1 MKAGVIAVAAALA
14 GSVTA
19 RDLGRRHG
27 HQDFHV
33 RGLLASSSESCG
45 CTTVWSTVTG
55 QPQLYFPPAPTG
67 GSSASGSVPSGP
79 AGSVPSGS
87 AGTPEACA
95 AQCSASYNSC
105 RSAPDANRS
114 SCASSYA
121 SCLGYSPYDNNGS
134 LVTPTACSSQV
145 GSSTPAPTASVPAGS
160 VPSGSVP
167 AGSVPTGS
175 VGTPEACAAQ
185 CSASY
190 NSCRSAPDA
199 NRSSCAS
206 SYASCL
212 GYSPYDSNGSLVT
225 PTACSQSGSS
235 TPAPTASVP
244 AGSVP
249 AGSVPAGSVPA
260 GSVPTGSVGTPE
272 ACAAQCSASYNSC
285 RSAPDANRS
294 SCASSY
300 ASCLGYSPYDSN
312 GSLVTPTAC
321 SQSGSS
327 TPAPT
332 TSVPAGSVPTGSTGT
347 PEACAAQ
354 CYTSY
359 NDCRGAPDANRASC
373 ASSFASCL
381 GYSPYDSNGSL
392 VTPTACS
399 QSGSSTPAP
408 TTSVPAGS
416 VPTGSTGTPEA
427 CAAQCYTSYNDC
439 RGAPDANRASCASS
453 FASCLGYS
461 PYDSNG
467 SLVTPTA
474 CSQSASSTVYTT
486 VVVDQYTTVCPVTMT
501 QTNGGTTTVLTT
513 SSLSTVYS
521 TSTKTVTSTG
531 VLTTSVPAGSVPSG
545 PAGSAGSPPSGSSPS
560 GPAGSAGSPPA
571 GSVPSGPAGSAGSPP
586 AGSVPSSP
594 AGSTPGNS
602 TPGSSAPGAS
612 QGVSTAPNLPAT
624 SATPAVPTPFATT
637 AATPGV
643 YTIPATTVTLTEST
657 TVCGA
662 TSTALPSPGTYTVG
676 GVTTVVTTETTIV
689 CPYAAITTTDGVV
702 TSTILT
708 TTYVCPAAGTYTINP
723 LTTTVTEPA
732 VWVYPTPASFAPGT
746 YTQPEVVTTITE
758 TNVVVFCPYSSS
770 AYTIVDAT
778 LPASTYAQATTAPA
792 PVSTSVAVPV
802 APSSSAVPVVA
813 SSVASSVASPSA
825 SSSSSSG
832 NGGSVGT
839 SGNQWAMTYSPYQN
853 SGGCKTAEEVATDVA
868 LIASKGFKAIRMYS
882 TDCSGLENI
891 GGAAKTAGLKLIIG
905 IFISETGVSGA
916 ASQVTDLIA
925 WGQWSLVELIVVGNE
940 AVFNGYASATE
951 LAGFISSSSSS
962 FKSSG
967 YTGQVTTTEPLNIW
981 QEYTSTLCAVVDITG
996 ANLHPFFN
1004 AQTTAENAGKFALS
1018 QLELAESMCPGK
1030 SAVNLEC
1037 GWPSAGSCNGLAC
1050 PGVSEQSIAIASIV
1064 ELCGGRTTIFSYTDD
1079 YWKAPGA
1086 FGAEQHWGSIQLF

>member
-27 HQDFHV
+27 HQDFHG
-33 RGLLASSSESCG
+33 RGLLATGASSSESCG

-55 QPQLYFPPAPTG
+55 QPQLYFPPAPTA

-79 AGSVPSGS
+79 AGSVPSGP
-87 AGTPEACA
+87 AGTVDACVS
-95 AQCSASYNSC
+95 QCNASYNSC
-105 RSAPDANRS
+105 RSAPDANRA

-134 LVTPTACSSQV
+134 LVTPTACSSPV
-145 GSSTPAPTASVPAGS
+145 ASSTTVAPTTTAD
-160 VPSGSVP
+160 
-167 AGSVPTGS
+167 
-175 VGTPEACAAQ
+175 ACVSQ
-185 CSASY
+185 CNVSY

-199 NRSSCAS
+199 NRASCAS

-212 GYSPYDSNGSLVT
+212 GYSPYDNNGSLVT
-225 PTACSQSGSS
+225 PTACSSPVASS
-235 TPAPTASVP
+235 TTA
-244 AGSVP
+244 
-249 AGSVPAGSVPA
+249 
-260 GSVPTGSVGTPE
+260 
-272 ACAAQCSASYNSC
+272 
-285 RSAPDANRS
+285 
-294 SCASSY
+294 
-300 ASCLGYSPYDSN
+300 
-312 GSLVTPTAC
+312 
-321 SQSGSS
+321 
-327 TPAPT
+327 APT
-332 TSVPAGSVPTGSTGT
+332 TSG
-347 PEACAAQ
+347 
-354 CYTSY
+354 
-359 NDCRGAPDANRASC
+359 
-373 ASSFASCL
+373 
-381 GYSPYDSNGSL
+381 
-392 VTPTACS
+392 
-399 QSGSSTPAP
+399 
-408 TTSVPAGS
+408 
-416 VPTGSTGTPEA
+416 
-427 CAAQCYTSYNDC
+427 
-439 RGAPDANRASCASS
+439 
-453 FASCLGYS
+453 
-461 PYDSNG
+461 
-467 SLVTPTA
+467 
-474 CSQSASSTVYTT
+474 
-486 VVVDQYTTVCPVTMT
+486 
-501 QTNGGTTTVLTT
+501 
-513 SSLSTVYS
+513 
-521 TSTKTVTSTG
+521 
-531 VLTTSVPAGSVPSG
+531 PAGSVPSG
-545 PAGSAGSPPSGSSPS
+545 PAGSVPAGSIPSSPAGSSPGGS
-560 GPAGSAGSPPA
+560 VPGGSTPASSAPAGSVPGGSTPASSIPGAPAPPSSAPGGSVPGGSTPASSAPAGSVPSNPAGSPPA
-571 GSVPSGPAGSAGSPP
+571 GSSPGAPGPASSAPAGSPP

-594 AGSTPGNS
+594 AGSSPGGSTPGGS

-612 QGVSTAPNLPAT
+612 QGVSTAPNLPAST
-624 SATPAVPTPFATT
+624 APPAVPTPFATT

-662 TSTALPSPGTYTVG
+662 TSTGLPSAGTYTVG

-689 CPYAAITTTDGVV
+689 CPYAAVTTTDGVV

-708 TTYVCPAAGTYTINP
+708 TTYVCPVAGTYTINP

-792 PVSTSVAVPV
+792 PVSTSVAIPVVTPSSSSVYV
-802 APSSSAVPVVA
+802 APSSSAVSVVPSSVNVA

-825 SSSSSSG
+825 SSSSSSSG
-832 NGGSVGT
+832 NGGSVGS
-839 SGNQWAMTYSPYQN
+839 SGNQWAMTYSPYQD
-853 SGGCKTAEEVATDVA
+853 SGACKTAEQVSTDVA

-891 GGAAKTAGLKLIIG
+891 GSAAKTAGIKLIIG
-905 IFISETGVSGA
+905 IFISETGCSGA

-940 AVFNGYASATE
+940 AIFNGYATATE
-951 LAGFISSSSSS
+951 LAAFISSSSSS

-967 YTGQVTTTEPLNIW
+967 YSGQVTTTEPLNIW

-1018 QLELAESMCPGK
+1018 QLELAESICPGL

-1050 PGVSEQSIAIASIV
+1050 PGTSEQSIAIASIV

-1086 FGAEQHWGSIQLF
+1086 FNAEQHWGSIHLF